1 MSTEESV
8 ARQRERVI
16 LRARALG
23 RGGVARVCRELGIS
37 RTLFYRWERAY
48 RAYGRD
54 GLRPRPAAP
63 ERHPRRL
70 PAHVEDAICALA
82 VEFHEEGPRRI
93 ARKLS
98 QPRYGGYRV
107 SPSGVYRCLR
117 RFGLSTRFER
127 RAAAE
132 ARSLVQAGLVTERAW
147 RRVRAA
153 EATRRIEASLPGE
166 LLCLDAF
173 YVGKLKGVGRL
184 WQFTAVD
191 AATRFAWARLVVH
204 HKTARQA
211 AAFLEEVVLPAF
223 REAGHR
229 VRAVL
234 TDNGAE
240 FVGPAFRE
248 ALARAGIAHR
258 RTRPRRPQ
266 TNGICER
273 FHGTVLH
280 EHYRRAF
287 RRRYYRSASEVQGDL
302 DGFLRYYNFEREHFG
317 RGMDGDIPASRFHG
331 EEVEASA

>member
-54 GLRPRPAAP
+54 GLRPRPAP
-63 ERHPRRL
+63 PPRHPRRL
-70 PAHVEDAICALA
+70 PPHVEDAICALA
-82 VEFHEEGPRRI
+82 VEFHEEGPRRL
-93 ARKLS
+93 AHKLA
-98 QPRYGGYRV
+98 QARYGGYRV

-117 RFGLSTRFER
+117 RFGLATRFER

-132 ARSLVQAGLVTERAW
+132 ARSLAQVGLATERAW

-153 EATRRIEASLPGE
+153 ERTARIEATQPGE
-166 LLCLDAF
+166 LVCLDAF
-173 YVGKLKGVGRL
+173 YVGNLKGVGKV
-184 WQFTAVD
+184 WQLTAVD
-191 AATRFAWARLVVH
+191 AATRYAWARLVLH
-204 HKTARQA
+204 EKTARQA
-211 AAFLEEVVLPAF
+211 AAFLEQVVLPAF
-223 REAGHR
+223 REAGYR

-234 TDNGAE
+234 TDNGPE
-240 FVGPAFRE
+240 FVGPAFRA

-258 RTRPRRPQ
+258 RTRPGRPQ

-287 RRRYYRSASEVQGDL
+287 RRRYYQRLEDLQGDL

-317 RGMDGDIPASRFHG
+317 RGMDGATPASRFYG
-331 EEVEASA
+331 REVEVGA